1 MDMSN
6 KKKGILFLTL
16 ILLVVLIRWYS
27 SNFQRVEDGYATIV
41 YPKISTFF
49 RAILGWLPFSV
60 GDILYGLLGLWLLI
74 KLIKGVRNL
83 FQRKTSWKGVGK
95 SFAKGVIIL
104 LAVYVSF
111 NLLWGINYSRKGI
124 AYQLKIEK
132 DTVTTADVI
141 KLNEFLVN
149 KVNKTKL
156 SLLIGKQDYPTNK
169 QLFKRV
175 EAAYQNLDSIYS
187 FLQYSPKSIKSSMW
201 GWLGN
206 YLGFTGY
213 YNPFTGEAQVN
224 TTIPK
229 FIQPF
234 TTLHEVGHQLG
245 YAKENEANF
254 VGFLAGIHSA
264 DTLLQYSTYLDM
276 FLYCNRNLY
285 LLDTA
290 AAKNFG
296 KALIPQ
302 VKEDLKEWRKFNESH
317 KSFAEPIIRWGY
329 SHYLKRNNQPLGMRS
344 YDAVTN
350 FLVLYYKKEGVL

>member
-1 MDMSN
+1 MPN
-6 KKKGILFLTL
+6 KKKGIIFLIL

-27 SNFQRVEDGYATIV
+27 ANFQRVEGGYATGI
-41 YPKISTFF
+41 YPKIAAFLRTIF
-49 RAILGWLPFSV
+49 GWLPFSI
-60 GDILYGLLGLWLLI
+60 GDIIYGLMGLWLLI
-74 KLIKGVRNL
+74 KIIKGIRNI
-83 FQRKTSWKGVGK
+83 FKRKLSWKGVGK
-95 SFAKGVIIL
+95 SFAKGVLIL
-104 LAVYVSF
+104 LGIYVSF
-111 NLLWGINYSRKGI
+111 NLFWGINYSRKGI

-132 DTVTTADVI
+132 DTIATTDVV
-141 KLNEFLVN
+141 KLNEFLVH
-149 KVNKTKL
+149 KVNDTKL
-156 SLLIGKQDYPTNK
+156 SLLLSKQSYPTNK

-175 EAAYQNLDSIYS
+175 AAAYQSLDSVYP
-187 FLQYSPKSIKSSMW
+187 FLHYSPTSIKSSMW

-276 FLYCNRNLY
+276 FLYSNRNLF
-285 LLDTA
+285 LADTTA
-290 AAKNFG
+290 AKKYA

-302 VKEDLKEWRKFNESH
+302 VRADLAVWRKFNENH

-329 SHYLKRNNQPLGMRS
+329 SHYLKQNNQPQGLLS
-344 YDAVTN
+344 YDGVTN
-350 FLVLYYKKEGVL
+350 FLVLYYKKQGVL